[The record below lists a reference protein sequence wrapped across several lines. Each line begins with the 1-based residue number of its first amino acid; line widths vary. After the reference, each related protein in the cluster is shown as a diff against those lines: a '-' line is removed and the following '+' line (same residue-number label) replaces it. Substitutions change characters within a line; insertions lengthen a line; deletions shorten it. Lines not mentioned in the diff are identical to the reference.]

1 MRTIKQYD
9 LSGFNKLLNDYE
21 SPRKLADDIVQL
33 LFNYAS
39 VVNESTLVQFRE
51 DVGTL
56 FLIHNELINIE

>member
-9 LSGFNKLLNDYE
+9 FSGFNRLLNEFE
-21 SPRKLADDIVQL
+21 SPRQLADDIVQL

-39 VVNESTLVQFRE
+39 LVDEDSLGQFRE